1 MRNNS
6 KGLILI
12 GLLLIAAAF
21 FLVAYNFYSDRQAK
35 EAVKDVVDLMEDLLP
50 EKEETTNSKT
60 PETSAHYEEIEIP
73 NYILNPEMDM
83 PVETIDGNDYIG
95 VLEFPSLELK
105 LPIISEWS
113 YPRLKI
119 APCRYEGSAYTN
131 DLIISGHNYTSHFG
145 KLQNLSAGDIVIF
158 TDIEGNEFI
167 YEVVELEILKPTSI
181 EEMKSGDWAL
191 SLFTCT
197 LSGQTRLTVRCEL
210 VDE

>member
-1 MRNNS
+1 
-6 KGLILI
+6 
-12 GLLLIAAAF
+12 
-21 FLVAYNFYSDRQAK
+21 
-35 EAVKDVVDLMEDLLP
+35 
-50 EKEETTNSKT
+50 
-60 PETSAHYEEIEIP
+60 
-73 NYILNPEMDM
+73 
-83 PVETIDGNDYIG
+83 
-95 VLEFPSLELK
+95 
-105 LPIISEWS
+105 
-113 YPRLKI
+113 LKI

-181 EEMKSGDWAL
+181 EEMKSGEWAL